1 MTRKD
6 YIILAEALR
15 NSYAHSLDVHSTA
28 NPQAVLTVT
37 TAIACALA
45 KDNPRFNREHFF
57 AVVQGQKPLQSRPSR
72 NGVQS

>member
-6 YIILAEALR
+6 YIIIAQALR
-15 NSYAHSLDVHSTA
+15 TSLDLSLDVHSTT

-37 TAIACALA
+37 NAIACALA

-57 AVVQGQKPLQSRPSR
+57 AVVQGHKSLTSRPSR